1 MLLMLMLGIELVLLM
16 LYATAQG
23 IMIAIEIPFML
34 RGKITENVKLICWIN
49 ILWNTVLPVV
59 FVIFH
64 ESLRDREIVGYFNY
78 FPAFLIV
85 MVILRTLLKTW
96 LYGTCSSASK
106 LKILA
111 LTFFSNLVSGSLL
124 YLCFI
129 NSHYFF

>member
-1 MLLMLMLGIELVLLM
+1 MLLMLILGIELVLLT

-59 FVIFH
+59 FVIFQQFL
-64 ESLRDREIVGYFNY
+64 ENRDLVDYFNY

-129 NSHYFF
+129 NSNYLF

>member
-1 MLLMLMLGIELVLLM
+1 MLLMLILGIELVLLT

-49 ILWNTVLPVV
+49 ILWNTGLPVV
-59 FVIFH
+59 CVIFQQFL
-64 ESLRDREIVGYFNY
+64 ENRDLVDYFNY
-78 FPAFLIV
+78 FPACVIV
-85 MVILRTLLKTW
+85 MIILRTLLKTW

-129 NSHYFF
+129 NSNYLF